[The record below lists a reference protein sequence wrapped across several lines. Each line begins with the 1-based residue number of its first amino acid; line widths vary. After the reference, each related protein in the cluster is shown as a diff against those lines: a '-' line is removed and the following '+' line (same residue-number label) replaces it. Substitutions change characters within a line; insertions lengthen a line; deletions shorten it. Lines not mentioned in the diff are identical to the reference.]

1 MLGLAEGTSV
11 PRSVVCGVD
20 GTDESRDAALVAAA
34 MARALDARLTLVYVA
49 HRPPVWSGGDAS
61 AEIRRH
67 EVAIET
73 CTASLVAL
81 AGALGLNDAVL
92 RVAFGDPT
100 ARLLALCEH
109 EQAALLVV
117 GSRGRSALATALID
131 GVCASGSD
139 GWRVPVVIVPRN
151 AGVAGLLPDANQESA
166 SRKSLHIEVRGSS
179 GSGTQTRS
187 PD

>member
-1 MLGLAEGTSV
+1 MHDDQG
-11 PRSVVCGVD
+11 
-20 GTDESRDAALVAAA
+20 A
-34 MARALDARLTLVYVA
+34 MAHALDARLMLVYVA
-49 HRPPVWSGGDAS
+49 HGPPVWSGGDTS
-61 AEIRRH
+61 VEVRRH

-81 AGALGLNDAVL
+81 AGALGLHDAVL

-100 ARLLALCEH
+100 ARLLALCDQ

-131 GVCASGSD
+131 GVCVSRSD

-151 AGVAGLLPDANQESA
+151 AGVTGLLPDADQLSV
-166 SRKSLHIEVRGSS
+166 SRKPLRREVPGLS
-179 GSGTQTRS
+179 GTGTQTRS